1 MEAGNQLRNCC
12 SRPDEQDS
20 AHNGAGGGGDKK
32 TEKRV
37 KLWHV
42 LEENEKA
49 ALMDWTWYEESLV
62 GK

>member
-1 MEAGNQLRNCC
+1 MNRIVLITGR
-12 SRPDEQDS
+12 
-20 AHNGAGGGGDKK
+20 GGDKK

-37 KLWHV
+37 KLWYV

>member
-20 AHNGAGGGGDKK
+20 AHNGAGGGDKK
-32 TEKRV
+32 MEKRV
-37 KLWHV
+37 KLWYV